1 MKAEQGIEDEDR
13 EIEHDKKQKRD
24 VV

>member
-24 VV
+24 VI